1 MSKKQSHK
9 INGDVRFP
17 KVRIIGMG
25 EPKIMSSYD
34 AFKLAQSMDKD
45 LILINENQDPPIVRI
60 EDYKK
65 FLYDLEKQEKER
77 NKNSQR
83 QELKEIQL
91 SCDIGENDIKTK
103 GKKAKEF
110 LERGD
115 KVKCVLMLKGRQN
128 QMSDRGE
135 LVMLKFAD
143 MLNEFGFPENMPKL
157 EGSKWHMILK
167 PLKKQ

>member
-1 MSKKQSHK
+1 MSKKQIHR
-9 INGDVRFP
+9 INDEVRFP

-34 AFKLAQSMDKD
+34 AYKLAESMDKD

-65 FLYDLEKQEKER
+65 FLYELEKQEKER
-77 NKNSQR
+77 KKNTQK

-91 SCDIGENDIKTK
+91 SCEIGDNDIKTK
-103 GKKAKEF
+103 AKKTQEF

-115 KVKCVLMLKGRQN
+115 KVKCILLLKGRQN

-135 LVMLKFAD
+135 FVMLRFVD
-143 MLNEFGFPENMPKL
+143 MLSEFGVSEAMPKL
-157 EGSKWHMILK
+157 EGSKWVMIIK
-167 PLKKQ
+167 PLKK

>member
-1 MSKKQSHK
+1 MSKKQNHK
-9 INGDVRFP
+9 LNGEVRFP
-17 KVRIIGMG
+17 KVRVIGMG
-25 EPKIMSSYD
+25 EPKVMSSYD
-34 AFKLAQSMDKD
+34 AFKLAESMDKD

-65 FLYDLEKQEKER
+65 FLFEIEKQEKER
-77 NKNSQR
+77 KKNNQK

-91 SCDIGENDIKTK
+91 SCEIGDNDLKTK
-103 GKKAKEF
+103 FKKAKEF

-143 MLNEFGFPENMPKL
+143 MLNENGVPENLPKL
-157 EGSKWHMILK
+157 EGSKWIMLIK
-167 PLKKQ
+167 PLKK